1 MHKTLRKLVLASLVA
16 GAATFAA
23 ATPPVTEASPAGNCT
38 FYSNA
43 SHTTVVG
50 QRGKDCCNNPVSTGT
65 TSPYYTCGGCFICYP
80 PPPR

>member
-1 MHKTLRKLVLASLVA
+1 MNKTLRKLVLASLVA

-23 ATPPVTEASPAGNCT
+23 ATPPATEASPAGNCT
-38 FYSNA
+38 FYNNA

-50 QRGKDCCNNPVSTGT
+50 QNGKDCCNNPVHWGT
-65 TSPYYTCGGCFICYP
+65 SSQFYSCGGCFICYP

>member
-1 MHKTLRKLVLASLVA
+1 MNKTLRKLVLASLVA

-38 FYSNA
+38 FYSDA